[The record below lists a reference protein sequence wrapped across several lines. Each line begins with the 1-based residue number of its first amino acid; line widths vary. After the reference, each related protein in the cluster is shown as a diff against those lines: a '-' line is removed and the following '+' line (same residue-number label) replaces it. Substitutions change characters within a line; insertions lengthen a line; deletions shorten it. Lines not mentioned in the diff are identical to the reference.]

1 MWKQNI
7 MSVHVLKTLLTRA
20 KVYMGSFYIIL
31 AKQAMYRNH
40 DTVRRVT
47 VVNLKVQELQLQLES
62 HAVSRDDANASGA
75 PNEDIVQNHL
85 T

>member
-1 MWKQNI
+1 

-31 AKQAMYRNH
+31 VKQAMYRNH

>member
-1 MWKQNI
+1 

-31 AKQAMYRNH
+31 VKQAMYRNH
-40 DTVRRVT
+40 DTLRRVT

>member
-31 AKQAMYRNH
+31 VKQAMYRNH

>member
-1 MWKQNI
+1 

-31 AKQAMYRNH
+31 VKQAMYRNH

-62 HAVSRDDANASGA
+62 HAVSRDDANAYSTA
-75 PNEDIVQNHL
+75 LLQDKI
-85 T
+85 

>member
-1 MWKQNI
+1 

-62 HAVSRDDANASGA
+62 HAVSRDDANAYSTA
-75 PNEDIVQNHL
+75 LHKDKI
-85 T
+85 